1 MDENYTTP
9 KDGDFLMGKWGAF
22 IFNGKYIHL
31 PHWEHNELTGLYEV
45 YMRKLPC
52 GYGGIDYGGHFTTLY
67 NYWTGIER
75 PRQATMR
82 ERNRLHAAMRK
93 AGYMWDKTNKKLVN
107 LKSQIIQKYEC
118 K

>member
-1 MDENYTTP
+1 MPP

-31 PHWEHNELTGLYEV
+31 PYWERNELTGLYEV

-52 GYGGIDYGGHFTTLY
+52 GYGGIGYDGHFTTLY
-67 NYWTGIER
+67 NSWTDIEH